1 MIDPQNPDYASTPI
15 SPDRPPGFYRPGGGS
30 GGPQVSIIT
39 PAFNTGPVF
48 QETVTCIRRQSF
60 QNYEWIIVDDGST
73 DPQFLSRLAE
83 LEAQDA
89 RVRVIHQE
97 NRGPGAA
104 RNRAVQEACADY
116 ICQLDSDDLIEP
128 TFIEKCLWALISNP
142 QYSFCNSYAVGFGD
156 RAYLW
161 PMGFERGAEFLQE
174 NRVSPHAVIRRAAH
188 IETGGYDETIR
199 HGHEDWDYWLNLAE
213 KGHWG
218 YTIPEYLLWYRW
230 RANSR
235 VWETLADPA
244 RHNAFRVF
252 LRRKHAALTER
263 TFPNPQPHYSM
274 PFERVCDELILQNPL
289 GKPVGRKRILM
300 ILPWMTMGG
309 SDKFTLDLVAQLSG
323 SGYDITIAT
332 TVDGPSPWLYEFA
345 RYTPDIFVLH
355 HFLRPADFP
364 RFLRYLIESRQIDI
378 VFLSHSFLGYQL
390 LPYLRSWC
398 PDVTFVDYNHIVEE
412 HWKNGGYPRCAV
424 GYQELLDLNIVSS
437 QHLKNWMVGQGAD
450 ANRIEVCYTNIDPD
464 QWNPACYPRAEIR
477 RALTVPEA
485 TSLILYAG
493 RLCEQKRPQLLVEI
507 IRELAQHDL
516 EFLCLVAGDGE
527 LRGFLEVFIR
537 QHRLERYIRLL
548 GAVSNQRIRELLAA
562 ADIFFLPS
570 QWEGIALTLFEA
582 MAMQVVPVAADVGGQ
597 RELVTPECGFLI
609 PHGENESQ
617 EYVAVLKQLIE
628 SPELRA
634 SMGQAGRRRIIE
646 HFTLDQMTKRM
657 VDLLNLAQE
666 LSKSSPRP
674 FVGRGLGLEC
684 ATQAIEYTRLERLAD
699 HLWATHVLPAQSIQH
714 LKTGR
719 EIAKRIYWRLA
730 LMPAVRY
737 LYRRLSAIPGVR
749 QFKSFVVRLL
759 GIA

>member
-1 MIDPQNPDYASTPI
+1 MINPAAPDYLNTPVH
-15 SPDRPPGFYRPGGGS
+15 PLRPGYNYKQAAGS
-30 GGPQVSIIT
+30 SLQPAATIVT
-39 PAFNTGPVF
+39 PFYNPGPVF
-48 QETVTCIRRQSF
+48 AETIQAVLQQSC
-60 QNYEWIIVDDGST
+60 QNFEWIIVNDGSS
-73 DPQFLSRLAE
+73 DPASLSMLAE
-83 LEAQDA
+83 LERQEA

-104 RNRAVQEACADY
+104 RNRAVQEARADY

-156 RAYLW
+156 RTYLW
-161 PMGFERGAEFLQE
+161 PVGFERGAEFLQE

-244 RHNAFRVF
+244 RHNTFRAF
-252 LRRKHAALTER
+252 LRHKHATLTER
-263 TFPNPQPHYSM
+263 IFPNPQPHYSM
-274 PFERVCDELILQNPL
+274 PFERVCDELPLQNPL
-289 GKPVGRKRILM
+289 GKSVGRKRILM

-309 SDKFTLDLVAQLSG
+309 SDKFALDLVAQLSG
-323 SGYDITIAT
+323 SGYDITIAA
-332 TVDGPSPWLYEFA
+332 TVDGPSPWLHEFA
-345 RYTPDIFVLH
+345 RYTPDFFILH

-364 RFLRYLIESRQIDI
+364 RFLRYLIESRQIDV

-412 HWKNGGYPRCAV
+412 YWKNGSYPRCAV

-437 QHLKNWMVGQGAD
+437 QHLKNWMVGRGAD

-477 RALTVPEA
+477 RALAVPEA

-493 RLCEQKRPQLLVEI
+493 RLCEQKRPQVLAQTM
-507 IRELAQHDL
+507 RELARQNL

-537 QHRLERYIRLL
+537 QHGLERRIRLL

-570 QWEGIALTLFEA
+570 QWEGLSLALFEA
-582 MAMQVVPVAADVGGQ
+582 MSMQVVPVSADVGGQ

-609 PHGENESQ
+609 SQGENEVQ
-617 EYVAVLKQLIE
+617 EYVSALKQLIE
-628 SPELRA
+628 SPELRV
-634 SMGQAGRRRIIE
+634 SMGQAGRQRIVE
-646 HFTLDQMTKRM
+646 HFTVDQMAGRM
-657 VDLLNLAQE
+657 DGLLNRAQE
-666 LSKSSPRP
+666 LARVSPRP
-674 FVGRGLGLEC
+674 AVGKGLGLEC
-684 ATQAIEYTRLERLAD
+684 AILAIEYTRLEKLAD
-699 HLWATHVLPAQSIQH
+699 ELWAMRGAVDELNAIKNSLTWRIGQRIACSLP
-714 LKTGR
+714 GR
-719 EIAKRIYWRLA
+719 L
-730 LMPAVRY
+730 
-737 LYRRLSAIPGVR
+737 LYRLTQTGNRLRAGER
-749 QFKSFVVRLL
+749 QGNDKR
-759 GIA
+759 